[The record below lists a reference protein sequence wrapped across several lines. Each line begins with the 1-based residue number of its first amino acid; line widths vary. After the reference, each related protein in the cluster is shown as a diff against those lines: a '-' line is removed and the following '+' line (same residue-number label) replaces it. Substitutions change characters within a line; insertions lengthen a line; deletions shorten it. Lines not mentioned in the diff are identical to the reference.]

1 MCDGLLW
8 NALNPQLIDR
18 ANLLVVKQKIR
29 RGAVNGVS
37 GDTNPRTKSVIPTE
51 WSLLQSAVKPLG
63 ILEEFSRTTKRF
75 RLMLS
80 SAMSIFVFT
89 FQGNMEAAL
98 STFDCSDGFLRKSPT
113 VKCDTNDSMYVRM
126 LAVSVLGII
135 VYVVALPVAVMLVLR
150 SRWARDVFTHD
161 NPSYNQLVGFL
172 TSVYCKEHKLWELV
186 SCLRK
191 VVLICIPT
199 LISKH
204 PIVQSLAV
212 FITML
217 IYTFAV
223 FYFKPMQSDY
233 LNKLEA
239 LGCVSVLVGAFTS
252 VFFVVE
258 YEGQLLL
265 SDSAKDFVGLVF
277 VIICAMA
284 LALSVLLIYQDFV
297 RLYLMHKI
305 LFVKSW
311 ILEISVRL
319 GAAGT
324 EGAYISL
331 VAAAFN
337 KDAASEIFELKR
349 KMRLELMDFKLK
361 WAASRG
367 WIVSVY
373 AAVRVWFHKLRLA
386 RAARQYSPSPELVD
400 KCMKTPALEA
410 LVYLHKLGER
420 VERWEEVSSEYMDV
434 DPKDLPREFSEV
446 KGDADP
452 PQAEYAYQT
461 NVIQMLEEALPASV
475 HRVLTALLFSYLM
488 STARSNLTSSERA

>member
-1 MCDGLLW
+1 
-8 NALNPQLIDR
+8 
-18 ANLLVVKQKIR
+18 
-29 RGAVNGVS
+29 
-37 GDTNPRTKSVIPTE
+37 
-51 WSLLQSAVKPLG
+51 
-63 ILEEFSRTTKRF
+63 
-75 RLMLS
+75 
-80 SAMSIFVFT
+80 
-89 FQGNMEAAL
+89 
-98 STFDCSDGFLRKSPT
+98 
-113 VKCDTNDSMYVRM
+113 
-126 LAVSVLGII
+126 
-135 VYVVALPVAVMLVLR
+135 
-150 SRWARDVFTHD
+150 
-161 NPSYNQLVGFL
+161 
-172 TSVYCKEHKLWELV
+172 
-186 SCLRK
+186 
-191 VVLICIPT
+191 
-199 LISKH
+199 
-204 PIVQSLAV
+204 
-212 FITML
+212 ML

-223 FYFKPMQSDY
+223 FYFNPMQSVY

-400 KCMKTPALEA
+400 KCMKAPALEA

-434 DPKDLPREFSEV
+434 DPKDLPKEFCEV

-452 PQAEYAYQT
+452 PQAEYAYQA